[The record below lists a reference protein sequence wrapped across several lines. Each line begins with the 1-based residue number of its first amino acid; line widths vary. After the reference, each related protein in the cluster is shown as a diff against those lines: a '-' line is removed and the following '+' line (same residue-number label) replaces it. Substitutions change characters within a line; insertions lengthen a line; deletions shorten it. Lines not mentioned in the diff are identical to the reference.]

1 MAHSTT
7 VVVLCAATCLFALP
21 VGGVRAQDRAPDPS
35 LARSLGL
42 DFAVPESP
50 AFNLLAV
57 EPGALLRPTSVKEFT
72 TGISGL
78 VGDGTAISFPRQFG
92 IEFAPAL
99 LLAGSRLSLRQYR
112 NGRTLYRLRLSGAMS
127 RPESGA
133 TSTKLAVGIRVSLL
147 DKSDPRMNQAYLG
160 ELERFHLNRARTATA
175 VADSIRALGALPP
188 DRLPPEADDLV
199 VAYVQG
205 GGARA
210 DSVLSAWGVTGG
222 DRAALQS
229 LLARMLA
236 GTVERSELEAVRN
249 EFEDATWNAAVF
261 DLAVAALA
269 VAGNDSGVDVGV
281 QEWAGWGTLGLPLG
295 RTGQALFGLKA
306 AIQRDTVTGDWDPSG
321 TFSSRIYFGNNEI
334 KLLLEAQGTF
344 RDDASPLWLA
354 SSGGEFRTPIGPW
367 VRFTAGV
374 EWDRELDRN
383 RLVSSVAL
391 GLGLPGLFR

>member
-1 MAHSTT
+1 
-7 VVVLCAATCLFALP
+7 
-21 VGGVRAQDRAPDPS
+21 
-35 LARSLGL
+35 
-42 DFAVPESP
+42 
-50 AFNLLAV
+50 
-57 EPGALLRPTSVKEFT
+57 
-72 TGISGL
+72 
-78 VGDGTAISFPRQFG
+78 
-92 IEFAPAL
+92 
-99 LLAGSRLSLRQYR
+99 
-112 NGRTLYRLRLSGAMS
+112 
-127 RPESGA
+127 
-133 TSTKLAVGIRVSLL
+133 
-147 DKSDPRMNQAYLG
+147 
-160 ELERFHLNRARTATA
+160 
-175 VADSIRALGALPP
+175 LPP